1 MVASAFVIVANVDR
15 DPAEA
20 PDFATRLTWHGIC
33 SAAHPVRD
41 SSHARRAV
49 KTILLAAAL
58 GASACADAPIT
69 SDQLEP
75 DGVLRGVRDQAA
87 FSASPAAP
95 QRASFVQLSAVLA
108 AEQSGALRDAD
119 RFDADVGTVH
129 LHLRADGLPSARA
142 VSFRWIHGDAA
153 IIERGTLTDAR
164 HLALASSVAV
174 APHQVGPWRVEVL
187 AEPPDAGEPPDVI
200 FTREFTIE

>member
-1 MVASAFVIVANVDR
+1 MR
-15 DPAEA
+15 R
-20 PDFATRLTWHGIC
+20 T
-33 SAAHPVRD
+33 PVRV
-41 SSHARRAV
+41 S
-49 KTILLAAAL
+49 LLATVAAL
-58 GASACADAPIT
+58 GLSACADAPIT
-69 SDQLEP
+69 SDQLAH
-75 DGVLRGVRDQAA
+75 DGVLRDARDQAA

-95 QRASFVQLSAVLA
+95 QRASLVQLSAVLA
-108 AEQSGALRDAD
+108 AEPSGALRDAD
-119 RFDADVGTVH
+119 RFASDVGTVH

-142 VSFRWIHGDAA
+142 VSFRWIHGDTA

-187 AEPPDAGEPPDVI
+187 AEPADAGEPPDII